1 MLKISTRFIYK
12 YLIFSIL
19 MVFVLACKEKQ
30 AGDFK
35 QMFENPQMYHLTVK
49 KLTDVIVHDIFSP
62 PVASRIYAYPS
73 IAAYEAMAPSNPGF
87 VSMAGQLEGLS
98 EVPQP
103 QKDREYVYELSS
115 MCAFLTVARELVFSQ
130 AEIDAYAKKIYEDLK
145 NKGIPSDIYERSMDY
160 GRAVAQHILAWA
172 AKDNYK
178 QTRTFPKYTVL
189 EQDSAWKPTP
199 PSYMEGIEPHWNKI
213 RPMVIDSS
221 NQFIPKMPTPFD
233 MNKNSDFYKELMEVY
248 EIGKNLDK
256 EQEEIAKFWDC
267 NPFVS
272 HQTGHVMF
280 ATKKISPGGHWIGI
294 TAIACRQKNLG
305 FMETLE
311 AYARVSI
318 SLMDAFISCW
328 DEKWRSIR
336 VRPETL
342 IQEHIDES
350 WSPLLQTP
358 PFPEYTSGHSV
369 ISRAAA
375 VTLTGLLG
383 DSFTF
388 KDTTEVEYGLP
399 TREFKS
405 FMEASDEAAKSR
417 LYGGIHYRSAC
428 ENGVAQ
434 GEMVGKF
441 IRQNLQTRK
450 EKNRIQK

>member
-1 MLKISTRFIYK
+1 M
-12 YLIFSIL
+12 
-19 MVFVLACKEKQ
+19 
-30 AGDFK
+30 
-35 QMFENPQMYHLTVK
+35 
-49 KLTDVIVHDIFSP
+49 HDIFSP
-62 PVASRIYAYPS
+62 PVTSRIYAYPN
-73 IAAYEAMAPSNPGF
+73 IAAYEAMVPSNPGF

-103 QKDREYVYELSS
+103 QKDREYLYELSS

-130 AEIDAYAKKIYEDLK
+130 AEIDAYAKKTYEDLK

-248 EIGKNLDK
+248 EIGKSLNKDQL
-256 EQEEIAKFWDC
+256 EIAKFWDC

-350 WSPLLQTP
+350 WAPLLQTP

-383 DSFTF
+383 DSFAF

-399 TREFKS
+399 AREFKS

-441 IRQNLQTRK
+441 IRQNLRTRK
-450 EKNRIQK
+450 EKNQIQK